1 MTIYQTLQNATTF
14 LAWTGLILGILTI
27 ISFLFSWGARFRLVG
42 ATIFSFL
49 LSASCWAFNE
59 SYKPPF
65 VVEGAQYAPV
75 VYDNGFDLVVAQASE
90 DFPNESI
97 QPTLE
102 QIAGNLKGGGRNGA
116 QVHIRLRKL
125 ISTEEGKSKPLI
137 LGEVIRDID
146 KSITVKIEAQGFNEL
161 SQAEEIISDDFI
173 NQIKNQD
180 LDKPAQSDEFLGD
193 NLMYESELLEE

>member
-14 LAWTGLILGILTI
+14 LSWTGLVLGLLTI
-27 ISFLFSWGARFRLVG
+27 ISFFFSWGGRFRLVG

-49 LSASCWAFNE
+49 LAASCWAFNE

-65 VVEGAQYAPV
+65 VVEGAQNAPV

-90 DFPNESI
+90 SFPSESI

-125 ISTEEGKSKPLI
+125 ISTEEGKSTPVI
-137 LGEVIRDID
+137 LGEVLRDID
-146 KSITVKIEAQGFNEL
+146 QSITIRIEK
-161 SQAEEIISDDFI
+161 QAEEELVEKQNYEEPTS
-173 NQIKNQD
+173 
-180 LDKPAQSDEFLGD
+180 LED
-193 NLMYESELLEE
+193 NLDNSYIEENQLIEK